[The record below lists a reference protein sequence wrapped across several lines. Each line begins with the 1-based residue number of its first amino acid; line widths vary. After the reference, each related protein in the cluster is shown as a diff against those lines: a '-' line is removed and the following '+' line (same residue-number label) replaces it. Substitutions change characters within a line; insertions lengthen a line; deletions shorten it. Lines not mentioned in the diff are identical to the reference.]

1 MSCYQCRLVWKKIR
15 FLKQIWNRK
24 HCPQPL
30 LRMFTAAVL
39 LNQNAKFI
47 KDSHSVEMCWERV
60 ELQQA
65 CAASATLP
73 TGETKT
79 KLDKAD
85 CCKSRISSL
94 VQAPFAPNEL
104 YLNCVT

>member
-1 MSCYQCRLVWKKIR
+1 MSRYQCFLVRKKIR

-24 HCPQPL
+24 YCPQPL
-30 LRMFTAAVL
+30 LRTLTAAVL

-47 KDSHSVEMCWERV
+47 KDSHSVEMCWEKV

-85 CCKSRISSL
+85 CCKS
-94 VQAPFAPNEL
+94 
-104 YLNCVT
+104 